1 MTAPRAG
8 GGHRRPAARAAIA
21 CALAAALLTGCAQS
35 VDPIERMGRKAAQK
49 VRRPDPP
56 PAAGAPA
63 AAPAA
68 APAPVA
74 DAHRRW
80 GLAAPL
86 APAPRPHRVLA
97 ARAPGA
103 VPPVIDHVRTRDKV
117 VFLTFDDGTER
128 DPRFVD
134 MVRDLRLPI
143 SMFLADGAAGT
154 GHDHF
159 GRLRRLGA
167 QVENHTLTHPFLPGR
182 GYVDQHAEICG
193 QQARLKSRFGAA
205 PRLFRPPYGDY
216 DAVTLRAAG
225 ACGIDAIVLWR
236 ASMRID
242 DLRYADGD
250 RLRPGDIVLAHFRGP
265 AELKGTSLTEMTS
278 RMLRRIQ
285 AQGFTVARLE
295 DYV

>member
-1 MTAPRAG
+1 MTRHGAG
-8 GGHRRPAARAAIA
+8 GGVRRPGARAAIV

-63 AAPAA
+63 PD
-68 APAPVA
+68 V
-74 DAHRRW
+74 HRRW

-97 ARAPGA
+97 ARAPGT
-103 VPPVIDHVRTRDKV
+103 VPPVIDHVPTRDKV
-117 VFLTFDDGTER
+117 VFLTFDDGAER

-134 MVRDLRLPI
+134 MVRELRLPI
-143 SMFLADGAAGT
+143 SMFLADSAAAT
-154 GHDHF
+154 GYDHF
-159 GRLRRLGA
+159 GQLRRLGA
-167 QVENHTLTHPFLPGR
+167 QVENHSLTHPFLPGR

-193 QQARLKSRFGAA
+193 QQTRLKSRFGAA

-216 DAVTLRAAG
+216 DADTLRAAG
-225 ACGIDAIVLWR
+225 DCGIDAIVLWR
-236 ASMRID
+236 ASMQIN

-250 RLRPGDIVLAHFRGP
+250 RLRPGDIILAHFRGP
-265 AELKGTSLTEMTS
+265 AELKGTTLTEMTS
-278 RMLRRIQ
+278 RMLRRVQ
-285 AQGFTVARLE
+285 EQGFTVARLE